1 MRLGYVGLF
10 AVALLAS
17 TDTASAQQSSE
28 IIQPDSLTQARL
40 RIANHDQLAASGFHR
55 FHGDDEER
63 GVLPSSV
70 IENAKALVSTAT
82 TKKLQTWLNNGKSID
97 NVFIRLKLTKAGD
110 KLLGNPQ
117 FATWLTYVDDF
128 TAKYPGKTTSAIT
141 KLTTYYGDEAV
152 VKILDAAKK
161 VAGTREVA
169 TKLEAAQ
176 MQTWLAAGNSADD
189 IFTLLKLN
197 KVGDDILSN
206 PAFASWNTYLKTFNA
221 AHPDQKTSAFAKL
234 TSQYGEV
241 GVSRVVEAALKVKSS
256 SAIAKTV
263 QAEQFERW
271 MAGGKTTD
279 GAFTFLALD
288 KAGDELLGSPLL
300 NTFTKYM
307 NIYNKRNPDQETNLI
322 GTLTTHYG
330 NVGLSKL
337 LAAGRNVASTS
348 NLATSL
354 DAAQYKLWMSQR
366 KEPADVFMMLGLQK
380 AGDNLLSSPLF
391 TTFTKFTDAYHAK
404 NLDQPMTTNWIVR
417 AHYSD
422 FDVAKMILAAEKI
435 PSAQSAGKR
444 MEGVL
449 FKDWMDSPDNAFQA
463 VKLDQVKPSTLFES
477 PMFAYWMKFMDDFHK
492 SFPGKIVPRTVLAT
506 TYKDEELV
514 KAITAAQK
522 NPKTK
527 DLANKFETEVLKQ
540 FIFAEKQPIDV
551 AKLLHVKSK
560 TDANWKLWTKY
571 AQDYRAYYEKPKP
584 PVQLREDPTS
594 GR

>member
-1 MRLGYVGLF
+1 MRLDFAGLL

-17 TDTASAQQSSE
+17 TDTASAQKESE
-28 IIQPDSLTQARL
+28 IIHPDSHTQARSL
-40 RIANHDQLAASGFHR
+40 IENHDQLTAIGSLR
-55 FHGDDEER
+55 LYEDDGGEER
-63 GVLPSSV
+63 ANLPSSN
-70 IENAKALVSTAT
+70 IEKAKALVSTAT
-82 TKKLQTWLNNGKSID
+82 TKKLQTWLKNGKSVD

-110 KLLGNPQ
+110 KLLDNPQ
-117 FATWLTYVDDF
+117 FTTWLTYVDDF
-128 TAKYPGKTTSAIT
+128 TAKNPGKTTSAIA

-161 VAGTREVA
+161 VVGTSGVA

-197 KVGDDILSN
+197 MAGDDILSN
-206 PAFASWNTYLKTFNA
+206 PAFTSWNTYLKTFNA

-279 GAFTFLALD
+279 GVFTFLALD
-288 KAGDELLGSPLL
+288 KAGDKLLGNPLL

-307 NIYNKRNPDQETNLI
+307 NIYNKRNPDQEITLV

-330 NVGLSKL
+330 NVGLAKL
-337 LAAGRNVASTS
+337 LAAGRNVPSTS
-348 NLATSL
+348 SLATNL
-354 DAAQYKLWMSQR
+354 DAAQYKLWMSQL
-366 KEPADVFMMLGLQK
+366 KEPADIFMMLGLQK

-404 NLDQPMTTNWIVR
+404 NPGNRITTYWIVTT
-417 AHYSD
+417 HYSD
-422 FDVAKMILAAEKI
+422 FDVAKMIVAAEKI

-444 MEGVL
+444 MEAVL
-449 FKDWMDSPDNAFQA
+449 FKEWMKSPDNTFQMLELGW
-463 VKLDQVKPSTLFES
+463 VRPSKLFES
-477 PMFAYWMKFMDDFHK
+477 PMFAFWMKFMDDLHK
-492 SFPGKIVPRTVLAT
+492 SFPGEIVPRTVLAT
-506 TYKDEELV
+506 IYKDEDLV

-527 DLANKFETEVLKQ
+527 DLANKLKTEVL
-540 FIFAEKQPIDV
+540 
-551 AKLLHVKSK
+551 
-560 TDANWKLWTKY
+560 T
-571 AQDYRAYYEKPKP
+571 
-584 PVQLREDPTS
+584 
-594 GR
+594 

>member
-1 MRLGYVGLF
+1 MRLGCVGLF
-10 AVALLAS
+10 AVALLAK
-17 TDTASAQQSSE
+17 TDTATAHKKSD
-28 IIQPDSLTQARL
+28 IIQPNSLTQARL
-40 RIANHDQLAASGFHR
+40 RIADHDQLATVGFHR
-55 FHGDDEER
+55 FHGDDDGEER

-70 IENAKALVSTAT
+70 IEKAKALVSTAT
-82 TKKLQTWLNNGKSID
+82 TTKLQTWLKNGKSID

-110 KLLGNPQ
+110 KLLDNPQ
-117 FATWLTYVDDF
+117 FTTWLTYVDDF
-128 TAKYPGKTTSAIT
+128 TAKNPGKTTSAIA

-152 VKILDAAKK
+152 AKILDAAKK
-161 VAGTREVA
+161 VAGTRGVA

-189 IFTLLKLN
+189 VFTLLKLN
-197 KVGDDILSN
+197 KAGDDILSN
-206 PAFASWNTYLKTFNA
+206 PAFTSWNTYLKIFNT
-221 AHPDQKTSAFAKL
+221 AHPDQKTSTFAKL

-279 GAFTFLALD
+279 GVFTFLALD
-288 KAGDELLGSPLL
+288 KAGDKLLGSPLL

-307 NIYNKRNPDQETNLI
+307 NIYNKRNPDQETTLI

-330 NVGLSKL
+330 DVGLSKL
-337 LAAGRNVASTS
+337 LAAGRNVPSTS
-348 NLATSL
+348 NLATNL

-380 AGDNLLSSPLF
+380 AGKNLLSSPLF

-404 NLDQPMTTNWIVR
+404 NLGIKMTTNWIVR

-444 MEGVL
+444 MEAVL
-449 FKDWMDSPDNAFQA
+449 FKDWMQSPDDAFRSL
-463 VKLDQVKPSTLFES
+463 KLDQIKPSKLFKN

-492 SFPGKIVPRTVLAT
+492 SLPGKIVPRTVLSSI
-506 TYKDEELV
+506 YKDEDLV

-527 DLANKFETEVLKQ
+527 DLANKLETEVL
-540 FIFAEKQPIDV
+540 
-551 AKLLHVKSK
+551 
-560 TDANWKLWTKY
+560 T
-571 AQDYRAYYEKPKP
+571 
-584 PVQLREDPTS
+584 
-594 GR
+594 

>member
-28 IIQPDSLTQARL
+28 IIHPDSQTLARSL
-40 RIANHDQLAASGFHR
+40 IENHDQLTAIGSLR
-55 FHGDDEER
+55 SYEYDDGEER
-63 GVLPSSV
+63 VNLPSSV
-70 IENAKALVSTAT
+70 IEKAKALVSTAT
-82 TKKLQTWLNNGKSID
+82 TKKLQTWLKNGKSVD
-97 NVFIRLKLTKAGD
+97 DVFIRLKLTKAGD
-110 KLLGNPQ
+110 KLLDNPQ
-117 FATWLTYVDDF
+117 FTTWLTYVDDF
-128 TAKYPGKTTSAIT
+128 TAKNPGKTTSAIA

-152 VKILDAAKK
+152 IKILDAAKK
-161 VAGTREVA
+161 VVETSGVA

-189 IFTLLKLN
+189 VFTLLKLN
-197 KVGDDILSN
+197 KAGDDILSN
-206 PAFASWNTYLKTFNA
+206 PAFASWNTYLKTFNT

-279 GAFTFLALD
+279 GVFTFLALD
-288 KAGDELLGSPLL
+288 KAGDKLLGSPLL

-307 NIYNKRNPDQETNLI
+307 NIYNKRNPDQEITLI

-366 KEPADVFMMLGLQK
+366 KNPDDIFMMLGLEK

-404 NLDQPMTTNWIVR
+404 NLGIKMTTNWIVR
-417 AHYSD
+417 AHYTD
-422 FDVAKMILAAEKI
+422 FDVAKMILAAEKL

-449 FKDWMDSPDNAFQA
+449 FKDWMQSPDDAFKSL
-463 VKLDQVKPSTLFES
+463 KLDQVEPSMLFES

-492 SFPGKIVPRTVLAT
+492 SFPGKNIPRTVLAT

-514 KAITAAQK
+514 KVVEMAQM
-522 NPKTK
+522 NPNTK
-527 DLANKFETEVLKQ
+527 DFANKFETEVLKQ
-540 FIFAEKQPIDV
+540 FIFAEKQPINV
-551 AKLLHVKSK
+551 AKLLHVNEK
-560 TDANWKLWTKY
+560 TDANWKLWKKY
-571 AQDYRAYYEKPKP
+571 MQDYNKYH
-584 PVQLREDPTS
+584 LGGITT
-594 GR
+594 

>member
-1 MRLGYVGLF
+1 MRVDFAGLL
-10 AVALLAS
+10 AVVLLAS
-17 TDTASAQQSSE
+17 TDTASAQKKSK
-28 IIQPDSLTQARL
+28 IIHPDSHTQARS
-40 RIANHDQLAASGFHR
+40 RIANHDQFAAIGSLR
-55 FHGDDEER
+55 LYEDDDGEER
-63 GVLPSSV
+63 VNLPSSV
-70 IENAKALVSTAT
+70 IEKAKALVSTAT
-82 TKKLQTWLNNGKSID
+82 TKKLQTWLKNGKSVD
-97 NVFIRLKLTKAGD
+97 DVFIRLTLTRAGD
-110 KLLGNPQ
+110 KLLDNPQ
-117 FATWLTYVDDF
+117 FTTWLTYVDDF
-128 TAKYPGKTTSAIT
+128 TAKYPGKTTSAIAS
-141 KLTTYYGDEAV
+141 LTTHYGDEAV

-161 VAGTREVA
+161 VTGTRGVA

-189 IFTLLKLN
+189 VFTLLKLN
-197 KVGDDILSN
+197 KAGDDILSN

-271 MAGGKTTD
+271 MAGGQST
-279 GAFTFLALD
+279 GGVFTFLALD
-288 KAGDELLGSPLL
+288 KAGDELLGNPLL

-307 NIYNKRNPDQETNLI
+307 NIHNKRNPDQEITLI

-330 NVGLSKL
+330 DVGLSKL
-337 LAAGRNVASTS
+337 LAAGRNVPSTS

-354 DAAQYKLWMSQR
+354 DAAQFKLWMSQR
-366 KEPADVFMMLGLQK
+366 KEPDDIFTMLGLEK
-380 AGDNLLSSPLF
+380 AGKNLLSSPLF

-404 NLDQPMTTNWIVR
+404 NPDIRMTTYWIVKT
-417 AHYSD
+417 HYFD
-422 FDVAKMILAAEKI
+422 VDVAKMILAAKKI
-435 PSAQSAGKR
+435 PGAQSAGKR

-449 FKDWMDSPDNAFQA
+449 FKEWMKSPDNTFQ
-463 VKLDQVKPSTLFES
+463 VLELDRIKPSKLFES

-492 SFPGKIVPRTVLAT
+492 SFPGQIVPRTVLAT
-506 TYKDEELV
+506 IYKDEDLV
-514 KAITAAQK
+514 KAITTAQK

-551 AKLLHVKSK
+551 AKLLHVKEK
-560 TDANWKLWTKY
+560 TDANWKRWKKY
-571 AQDYRAYYEKPKP
+571 VEDYNAYH
-584 PVQLREDPTS
+584 LRGITT
-594 GR
+594 